1 MCVIVDLATIY
12 SWFFWFMETSME
24 GVSSFGDFVNVESGF
39 LVKRQAALCF
49 FWERERETEGEKEAG
64 EGRSV
69 SRYDVNEN
77 SSLGRSA
84 TLNWTINWSD
94 AWLVFR

>member
-49 FWERERETEGEKEAG
+49 F
-64 EGRSV
+64 
-69 SRYDVNEN
+69 
-77 SSLGRSA
+77 
-84 TLNWTINWSD
+84 
-94 AWLVFR
+94 